1 MRCEEID
8 AHLADHLAGTLAPD
22 VSGEV
27 ADHLRTCRACA
38 AAADGLDET
47 WQLLGALPADRPD
60 SAAMRARFA
69 AALDGYQHGVRVE
82 GAGPGRFGRIGTY
95 GLRFAAAAAVLALG
109 VGIGRQTAPPPAAD
123 PQLAMLREELRDM
136 RQMVTLSLLQQG
148 SASERLKGV
157 SFTTRIEEPGSEVTV
172 ALLDTLM
179 HDPNVNVR
187 LATIDALKRFAA
199 GENVRRGA
207 IDAFAS
213 QTSPLVQIALIDFVV
228 ETNGRDA
235 ADMLRR
241 LSSDPMLDQAV
252 RGRATRA
259 LQQIG

>member
-1 MRCEEID
+1 MRCEAIH

-27 ADHLRTCRACA
+27 AEHLRTCRACA
-38 AAADGLDET
+38 ALADGLDET
-47 WQLLGALPADRPD
+47 WQMLGTVPADRPD
-60 SAAMRARFA
+60 SAAMRARFD
-69 AALDGYQHGVRVE
+69 AALDGYRHGLR
-82 GAGPGRFGRIGTY
+82 GDRARPGRFARFRTY
-95 GLRFAAAAAVLALG
+95 GLQFAAAAAVLVLG
-109 VGIGRQTAPPPAAD
+109 VGIGRQAAPPPAVD

-136 RQMVTLSLLQQG
+136 RQMVTLSLLQQQ

-157 SFTTRIEEPGSEVTV
+157 SFTTQIEQPGSEVTL

-187 LATIDALKRFAA
+187 LATIDALQRFAVR
-199 GENVRRGA
+199 ENVRRGVIETLA
-207 IDAFAS
+207 R
-213 QTSPLVQIALIDFVV
+213 QTSPLVQIALIDFIV
-228 ETNGRDA
+228 ETNGPEAGDT
-235 ADMLRR
+235 LRR

-252 RGRATRA
+252 RGRATQA